1 MNTHK
6 LSAAGNTRHQPTE
19 EKKLRHSRK
28 RVAGL
33 VSVAATVALVL
44 AGCGDGSIEEETA
57 ENEGQAGETGDC
69 GDINMAVNPWVGY
82 EANAYVVGHV
92 ATEELGCKVNYKN
105 LKEDVSWQGF
115 GTGEVDVVI
124 EDWGHPD
131 LEKKFYAEQGDGS
144 AMDGGPTGN
153 VGIIGWYVP
162 PWLAEE
168 HPDILEWENLNKYA
182 DDFATSESGGQG
194 QFLGADPSY
203 VQFDEAI
210 ISNLDLDFKVVFSGS
225 EAASITAFQQAEKN
239 KEFMIGYFYEPQWL
253 FAEIPLAKVAL
264 PPYEEGCQDDPA
276 TVACDYPETELKKI
290 LSTSWVEEGGP
301 GVELVQNFQ
310 WTNEDQ
316 NLVAKYISD
325 EGMSAEDAAARW
337 VEENPDKVEEWIG

>member
-1 MNTHK
+1 MR
-6 LSAAGNTRHQPTE
+6 TRN
-19 EKKLRHSRK
+19 K
-28 RVAGL
+28 RAGL
-33 VSVAATVALVL
+33 VSVAACVALTL
-44 AGCGDGSIEEETA
+44 AGCGDSSIEEETA
-57 ENEGQAGETGDC
+57 ENVERAAEAGECDEL
-69 GDINMAVNPWVGY
+69 NMAVNPWVGY
-82 EANAYVVGHV
+82 EADAYVVGHV
-92 ATEELGCKVNYKN
+92 AETLGCTVHYKN

-131 LEKKFYAEQGDGS
+131 LEKKFFAEKGDGS
-144 AMDGGPTGN
+144 ATDLGPTGN

-182 DDFATSESGGQG
+182 DDFATSESGGKG

-210 ISNLDLDFKVVFSGS
+210 VSNLDLDFEVVFSGS

-239 KEFMIGYFYEPQWL
+239 KEFLIGYFYEPQWL
-253 FAEIPLAKVAL
+253 FAELELQKVAL

-276 TVACDYPETELKKI
+276 EVDCDYPETELKKI
-290 LSTSWVEEGGP
+290 ASTEWVEEDSAAVTL
-301 GVELVQNFQ
+301 VENFQ

-316 NLVAKYISD
+316 NLVAKYISED
-325 EGMSAEDAAARW
+325 GMSPEDAAAKW
-337 VEENPDKVEEWIG
+337 VDENQDKVDAWLG

>member
-1 MNTHK
+1 MRTTSK
-6 LSAAGNTRHQPTE
+6 RAGV
-19 EKKLRHSRK
+19 L
-28 RVAGL
+28 A
-33 VSVAATVALVL
+33 VAACVALTL
-44 AGCGDGSIEEETA
+44 AGCGGSSIDDETEANEERA
-57 ENEGQAGETGDC
+57 EELGEC

-82 EANAYVVGHV
+82 EASAYVVGTV
-92 ATEELGCKVNYKN
+92 AEQELGCTVEYKD

-131 LEKKFYAEQGDGS
+131 LEKKFFADKGDGS
-144 AMDGGPTGN
+144 AMDGGPQGN

-162 PWLAEE
+162 PWVAEE
-168 HPDILEWENLNKYA
+168 HPEVLDWENLNDFA
-182 DDFATSESGGQG
+182 DEFATSETGDKG

-210 ISNLDLDFKVVFSGS
+210 VDNLGLDFEVVFSGS
-225 EAASITAFQQAEKN
+225 EASSITAFQQAEEN

-253 FAEIPLAKVAL
+253 FAELPLAKVAL

-276 TVACDYPETELKKI
+276 QVDCDYPETVLKKI

-301 GVELVQNFQ
+301 GVELVQNFE

-316 NLVAKYISD
+316 NAVAKYISED
-325 EGMSAEDAAARW
+325 GMSPEDAAAQW
-337 VEENPDKVEEWIG
+337 VEENPDKVEAWLPTS